1 MRGGGIRRLPV
12 VDAAGALVGIITV
25 DDILELLAEEI
36 GDLVRIIKREQV
48 KEQELKA

>member
-1 MRGGGIRRLPV
+1 V
-12 VDAAGALVGIITV
+12 ADAAGALVGIITV

-36 GDLVRIIKREQV
+36 GDLVKIIRREQV